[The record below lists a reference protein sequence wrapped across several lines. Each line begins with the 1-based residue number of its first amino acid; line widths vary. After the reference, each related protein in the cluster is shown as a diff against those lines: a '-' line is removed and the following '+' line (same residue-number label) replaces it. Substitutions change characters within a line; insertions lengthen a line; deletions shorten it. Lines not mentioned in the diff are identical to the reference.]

1 MSQLSEREQEAY
13 DLVCKLNEELYG
25 RFGDSEVDDVPGFS
39 FTGNE
44 YACAITWGETCVWD
58 SESSSDYDDDDN
70 LIPLESIVRKAVGQ
84 IATAAEWIARDHE
97 REKVSL
103 DHVLFFLN
111 GLVKVDASAME
122 GLIEKRTICNEA
134 MADHPTVQVQVP
146 EQGPGFLLGFLG
158 VLNGMFGAFAEGPK
172 KGWGQI
178 AAVFEQ
184 DGRLSGFRRTL
195 DPQVRPGVYPL
206 RRQRAGV
213 SPDQHLQLHAQ
224 GMRRVRR
231 PRAPTGTTR

>member
-1 MSQLSEREQEAY
+1 LEIQRS
-13 DLVCKLNEELYG
+13 
-25 RFGDSEVDDVPGFS
+25 
-39 FTGNE
+39 T
-44 YACAITWGETCVWD
+44 I
-58 SESSSDYDDDDN
+58 
-70 LIPLESIVRKAVGQ
+70 ESIVRKAVGQ

-195 DPQVRPGVYPL
+195 DPQVRCTHCAGSEQEC
-206 RRQRAGV
+206 RRISTCNYTPKECAVCEGRG
-213 SPDQHLQLHAQ
+213 HLQEL
-224 GMRRVRR
+224 
-231 PRAPTGTTR
+231 PDDTTSQAGQ